1 MSRTIYIK
9 DYKFVAPALDF
20 AKDPKPHFSKN
31 KNGDWI
37 AALDHETEANLAEF
51 LAQNI
56 KYQSLDRS
64 VQLAL
69 FVANEFGELP
79 KSTAINVGS
88 SRGATALWEKFYRQF
103 EDRSNDGFLP
113 ATASPLTTLGNISS
127 WVAQHLGTSAAAFS
141 HSITCATSAHSILN
155 GMAWIKAGMADSFLA
170 GGSEAPLTDFT
181 IAQMKALRI
190 YSRDQSDFPC
200 RALDVEKTENTMILG
215 EGAGLFHLTTEPE
228 FAKAKIIGFGTAVET
243 LSSPTSVSENGFCL
257 QQSMGQAIGDVS
269 KNEIDAIITHAPG
282 TIKGDRSELRA
293 IEQVFGENIP
303 VLLNNKWQIGHSLG
317 ASAAL
322 SLAMVLQIFE
332 NGSYPSVPYL
342 DSRINM
348 SSAPKRILIN
358 STGFGGNAVSLLVE
372 KV

>member
-1 MSRTIYIK
+1 MTRTIYIK

-20 AKDPKPHFSKN
+20 ANDTKKYFTKN
-31 KNGDWI
+31 KQGDWI
-37 AALDHETEANLAEF
+37 ASLGQKSETDLAEF
-51 LAQNI
+51 LTQNK
-56 KYQSLDRS
+56 KYKSLDRS
-64 VQLAL
+64 VQFAL
-69 FVANEFGELP
+69 FVADQFHDLP

-88 SRGATALWEKFYRQF
+88 SRGATGLWEEFYQKFESKSSDEF
-103 EDRSNDGFLP
+103 IP

-127 WVAQHLGTSAAAFS
+127 WIAQHLGVQGAAFS

-155 GMAWIKAGMADSFLA
+155 AMAWIKAGMANAFLA

-190 YSRDQSDFPC
+190 YSRGQGDFPC
-200 RALDVEKTENTMILG
+200 RALDIKKSENTMVLG
-215 EGAGLFHLTTEPE
+215 EGAALFHLTADPE
-228 FAKAKIIGFGTAVET
+228 NAKAKIVGFGTAIEV
-243 LSSPTSVSENGFCL
+243 LSSPTSVSENGLCL
-257 QQSMGQAIGDVS
+257 QKSMKQAVGEFS

-322 SLAMVLQIFE
+322 SLAMALQVFE
-332 NGSYPSVPYL
+332 RGAYPVIPYL
-342 DSRINM
+342 NFVNSVATR
-348 SSAPKRILIN
+348 PKRILIN

>member
-20 AKDPKPHFSKN
+20 AKDPKTHFYKN

-37 AALDHETEANLAEF
+37 AALDKKSETDLAEF
-51 LAQNI
+51 LTQNK
-56 KYQSLDRS
+56 KYKSLDRS
-64 VQLAL
+64 VQLVL
-69 FVANEFGELP
+69 FVADQFQDLP
-79 KSTAINVGS
+79 KSCGINIGS
-88 SRGATALWEKFYRQF
+88 SRGATGLWEEFHQKYLGKTVDEFI
-103 EDRSNDGFLP
+103 P

-127 WVAQHLGTSAAAFS
+127 WIAQHHGVQGATFS

-155 GMAWIKAGMADSFLA
+155 AMAWIKAGMANSFLV
-170 GGSEAPLTDFT
+170 GGSEAPLTGFT

-215 EGAGLFHLTTEPE
+215 EGVGLFHLTAKPE

-243 LSSPTSVSENGFCL
+243 LSSPTSVSEDGLCL
-257 QQSMGQAIGDVS
+257 QQSMGQALGNFP
-269 KNEIDAIITHAPG
+269 KNKIDAIITHAPG

-293 IEQVFGENIP
+293 IEQIFGKNIP
-303 VLLNNKWQIGHSLG
+303 ILLNNKWQIGHSLG

-322 SLAMVLQIFE
+322 SLAMALQVFE
-332 NGSYPSVPYL
+332 SGTYPVIPYL
-342 DSRINM
+342 NFQNSVGNP
-348 SSAPKRILIN
+348 PKRILIN

>member
-9 DYKFVAPALDF
+9 GYKFVAPALDF
-20 AKDPKPHFSKN
+20 AKDPKTHFSIN

-37 AALDHETEANLAEF
+37 AALDQKSETDLAEF
-51 LAQNI
+51 LTQNK
-56 KYQSLDRS
+56 KYKSLDRS

-69 FVANEFGELP
+69 FVADQFQDLP
-79 KSTAINVGS
+79 KSCGINIGS
-88 SRGATALWEKFYRQF
+88 SRGATGLWEEFYQKYLGKTVEEF
-103 EDRSNDGFLP
+103 IP

-127 WVAQHLGTSAAAFS
+127 WIAQHLGAQGAAFS

-155 GMAWIKAGMADSFLA
+155 AMAWIKAGMADSFLA

-190 YSRDQSDFPC
+190 YSREQDNCPC
-200 RALDVEKTENTMILG
+200 KALDFKKSENTMVLG
-215 EGAGLFHLTTEPE
+215 EGAALFHLTADPE
-228 FAKAKIIGFGTAVET
+228 NAKAKIVGFGTAIET
-243 LSSPTSVSENGFCL
+243 LSSPTSVSENGLCL
-257 QQSMGQAIGDVS
+257 QQSMKQAIGHFPI
-269 KNEIDAIITHAPG
+269 NQIDAIVTHAPG
-282 TIKGDRSELRA
+282 TIKGDGAELRA
-293 IEQVFGENIP
+293 IEQVFGENIL

-322 SLAMVLQIFE
+322 SLAMALQVFE
-332 NGSYPSVPYL
+332 SGIYPVIPYL
-342 DSRINM
+342 NFQNSVGNP
-348 SSAPKRILIN
+348 PKRILIN